1 MFATMNWTFVKFSN
15 SAVQNAGWPHVKKII
30 IVVDI
35 VNGVILGLG
44 KCNGD
49 LLRRHRPLVDFVE
62 LEHT

>member
-1 MFATMNWTFVKFSN
+1 MNWTFVRLSN
-15 SAVQNAGWPHVKKII
+15 SAVQNAGWPHVKKVI

-49 LLRRHRPLVDFVE
+49 LVRRHRPLADFVE